1 MTLTQVDSKQKPY
14 CPRKLT
20 VQEIQMKI
28 YACRLLVGA
37 VALFA
42 TVMASKA
49 QTCAGCLDPAFGS
62 GGSFIFSSRN
72 TNPAGMVVQADNK
85 IVALFRENDSITPE
99 IGYLIRL
106 TPDGVLDNSFGVGG
120 LVSLNWGS
128 NSSRVNGLGLQTIGA
143 QQRIVVAGSEPCGRN
158 KTCLRAEAYTADGS
172 LDANFGSAGIT
183 RFSNFDCGPSW
194 ISTQPSDQKLLMVGG
209 LCPFIRLTANGQ
221 LDSSFGS
228 NGIASTSFLYQ
239 VRGAPVVLASGKIL
253 LPGSIQK
260 KGGVDLA
267 VARYNSNGSLDD
279 GGRND
284 STPGDS
290 FGISGVGTTHLA
302 TSNTYANWVA
312 VDSVGSVVVAGNQA
326 GSSLVTRLSS
336 NGQLDTAFG
345 VNGFALFNSVPN
357 NFFEAVTLQSDG
369 MIVIAGSALNGGN
382 GTNDLLVARFSP
394 SGTLDA
400 SFGTNGWSLHDIYGL
415 QNTGASPVL
424 IQLDPTCLG
433 CERIL
438 VIGAVQVNTNPYSWE
453 SYILRVVR

>member
-1 MTLTQVDSKQKPY
+1 M
-14 CPRKLT
+14 
-20 VQEIQMKI
+20 
-28 YACRLLVGA
+28 
-37 VALFA
+37 FA
-42 TVMASKA
+42 TVMVSKG
-49 QTCAGCLDPAFGS
+49 QTCAGCLDPTFGN
-62 GGSFIFSSRN
+62 GGAFIFSARN
-72 TNPAGMVVQADNK
+72 TNPAGMVIQPDNK
-85 IVALFRENDSITPE
+85 IVALFRENNPTTPDV
-99 IGYLIRL
+99 GYLIRL

-120 LVSLNWGS
+120 LVSLSWGGS
-128 NSSRVNGLGLQTIGA
+128 GSTVNGLGLQTIGA

-158 KTCLRAEAYTADGS
+158 KKCLRAEGYAPNGT
-172 LDANFGSAGIT
+172 LDTGFGSGGIT
-183 RFSNFDCGPSW
+183 EISNTDCGPSW
-194 ISTQPSDQKLLMVGG
+194 ISTQPSDQKLLMAGG
-209 LCPFIRLTANGQ
+209 LCPIIRLTPNGQ

-228 NGIASTSFLYQ
+228 NGIVSTSFLYQ
-239 VRGAPVVLASGKIL
+239 VRGAPFALSSGKIL

-290 FGISGVGTTHLA
+290 FGTSGVGTAHLA

-312 VDSVGSVVVAGNQA
+312 VDSLGNVVVAGNQA

-336 NGQLDTAFG
+336 NGQLDTVFG

-357 NFFEAVTLQSDG
+357 NFFEAVTLQSDA

-394 SGTLDA
+394 SGALDA

-424 IQLDPTCLG
+424 IQPDPTCLG

-438 VIGAVQVNTNPYSWE
+438 VIGAVQVNTNPSSWE